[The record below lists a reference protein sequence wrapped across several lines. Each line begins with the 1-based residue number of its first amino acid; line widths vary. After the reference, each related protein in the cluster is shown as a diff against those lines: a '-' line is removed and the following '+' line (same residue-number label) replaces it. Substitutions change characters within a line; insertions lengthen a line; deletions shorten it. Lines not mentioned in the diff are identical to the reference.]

1 MSHSHA
7 PHLAAMSSW
16 CPHLLRRGSAL
27 TVRNLTG
34 FAGVREEVLVAVP
47 GAIATVEELRRDTFK
62 TPNSRPTG
70 PIHHAYCPA
79 GPFVSL
85 RRLN

>member
-1 MSHSHA
+1 VSQGHTR
-7 PHLAAMSSW
+7 HLAAMSGW

-34 FAGVREEVLVAVP
+34 FAGVREEALAADR
-47 GAIATVEELRRDTFK
+47 AIHDAHCTT
-62 TPNSRPTG
+62 
-70 PIHHAYCPA
+70 
-79 GPFVSL
+79 GPFVSR

>member
-1 MSHSHA
+1 MSQGHA
-7 PHLAAMSSW
+7 PHLAAMSGW

-34 FAGVREEVLVAVP
+34 FAGVREEALIAVP
-47 GAIATVEELRRDTFK
+47 DAIATVGVTPGHLQ

-70 PIHHAYCPA
+70 HT
-79 GPFVSL
+79 
-85 RRLN
+85 

>member
-1 MSHSHA
+1 M
-7 PHLAAMSSW
+7 
-16 CPHLLRRGSAL
+16 

-70 PIHHAYCPA
+70 PYMTPIALRDRSPA
-79 GPFVSL
+79 VGG
-85 RRLN
+85 